1 MGRTNFNKGTY
12 KLIDGSI
19 TYKTPCACCHYTR
32 HPGYLSVNLMK
43 THQCL
48 KKECSLLE
56 RNKEHSVFKKKKKD
70 INIKKRDKGVRK
82 LYLED
87 KMDLDSY
94 KEISRYLADSIG
106 LREAAKRLY
115 FKHKI
120 NRYAYKKLL
129 KIERDLRIGI

>member
-1 MGRTNFNKGTY
+1 MGKTNFNKDVY

-19 TYKTPCACCHYTR
+19 TYKIPCACCHYTR

-43 THQCL
+43 THQCM
-48 KKECSLLE
+48 KKSCSLLE
-56 RNKEHSVFKKKKKD
+56 KNMEHSVFREKKKD
-70 INIKKRDKGVRK
+70 ISTKKRDKNVRK

-87 KMDLDSY
+87 KMDLASY
-94 KEISRYLADSIG
+94 KELSRYLADGIDI
-106 LREAAKRLY
+106 REAAKRLY

-129 KIERDLRIGI
+129 KIERDLSVNI